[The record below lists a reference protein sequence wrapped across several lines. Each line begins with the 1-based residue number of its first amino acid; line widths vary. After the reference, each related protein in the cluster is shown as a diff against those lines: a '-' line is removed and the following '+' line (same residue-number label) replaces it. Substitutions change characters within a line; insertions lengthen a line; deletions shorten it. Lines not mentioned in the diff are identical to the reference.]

1 MRENA
6 ALVITVFGIIYFIY
20 CSRLEMVEIY
30 VYRVRVGVDG
40 DTNFVVDVSCHIYY
54 RQSTC
59 LGIVFEI
66 ELRERLRRDRSGEFH
81 ALSMHAVCVHTER
94 SGKATS

>member
-59 LGIVFEI
+59 LWD
-66 ELRERLRRDRSGEFH
+66 LRSNFGNDEDVGSGGLY
-81 ALSMHAVCVHTER
+81 ALLMHAVCMHIER